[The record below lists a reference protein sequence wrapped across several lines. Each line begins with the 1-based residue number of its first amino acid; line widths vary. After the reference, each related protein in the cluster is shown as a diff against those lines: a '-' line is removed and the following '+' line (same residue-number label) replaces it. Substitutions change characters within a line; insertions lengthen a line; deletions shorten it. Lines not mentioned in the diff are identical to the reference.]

1 MSRKVITILSGAGIS
16 RESGLQTFRD
26 MDGLWEGYNVEEVC
40 TPQAL
45 KNNPEIKE
53 HNNALKEISKIIKK
67 KHVYI
72 FI

>member
-45 KNNPEIKE
+45 KNNPEMVLDLSLI
-53 HNNALKEISKIIKK
+53 HI
-67 KHVYI
+67 
-72 FI
+72 